1 MDNNTR
7 WNSWLNKVTVALQKR
22 KEFMSQ
28 TEDHWQE
35 LSDNALTR
43 DNQQELKDIKEI
55 LQPFKTCTKNT
66 KGHTATLHTTFN
78 DMEFLIRHFT

>member
-28 TEDHWQE
+28 TEDYQQE
-35 LSDNALTR
+35 LGDDALTR
-43 DNQQELKDIKEI
+43 DDQQELKDIKEI
-55 LQPFKTCTKNT
+55 LQPLKTYTKNIE
-66 KGHTATLHTTFN
+66 GYTATLYTTFN
-78 DMEFLIRHFT
+78 NMEFLIRYFT